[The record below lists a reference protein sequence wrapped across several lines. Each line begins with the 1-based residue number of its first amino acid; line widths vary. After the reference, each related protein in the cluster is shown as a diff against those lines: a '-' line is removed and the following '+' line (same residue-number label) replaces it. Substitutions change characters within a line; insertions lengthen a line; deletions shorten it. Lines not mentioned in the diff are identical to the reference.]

1 MYKPRCKHNVDQFI
15 AGCFE
20 NDGNNAISLPMH
32 KPGIFTPTSGKKS
45 SVKKIAKA
53 GKIFNRCELAKE
65 LRYKQNI
72 PKDQIHTWIC
82 IAQALSDLNTAV
94 EAPKNADG
102 SSSHGLFQISDQ
114 FWCDID
120 GNGKGCAMNCN
131 DLKDA
136 DISDDL
142 VCVQKIFDEHARL
155 FGNGFVI
162 AKKFSFVSV

>member
-20 NDGNNAISLPMH
+20 NDGSNEIGLPMH
-32 KPGIFTPTSGKKS
+32 KPGIFTSFSGKKS
-45 SVKKIAKA
+45 TGKKINKA
-53 GKIFNRCELAKE
+53 GKIFNRCELARE

-72 PKDQIHTWIC
+72 PKDQIHIWIC
-82 IAQALSDLNTAV
+82 IAQTLSSLNTAV

-114 FWCDID
+114 FWCDLN
-120 GNGKGCAMNCN
+120 GNGKGCGMNCN

-136 DISDDL
+136 DIGDDL

-155 FGNGFVI
+155 FGNDIFVSI
-162 AKKFSFVSV
+162 NFSFC